1 MNTWNK
7 LFDIL
12 QVLNPQ
18 SDEDIIRKDEGRW
31 DDICH
36 YMAVLQEDSVDADEG
51 ISDMIRLLRE
61 IYDDKLGDS
70 GDRGNSLCMKID
82 KELMKYGIDLTEEAI
97 DFTDIKEDE

>member
-18 SDEDIIRKDEGRW
+18 SDEYYKGGELPAEEQW

-36 YMAVLQEDSVDADEG
+36 YMDVLKEDRVDADEG

-61 IYDDKLGDS
+61 IYDDKLVDS
-70 GDRGNSLCMKID
+70 GDRGNSLCMKIE
-82 KELMKYGIDLTEEAI
+82 KELIKYGIDLTDIEE
-97 DFTDIKEDE
+97 EE